1 MRVDSGPNRFIISP
15 AKSIVFFDLALVGI
29 VLIMLIIIPIITSV
43 KLIAMALVAWYGQV
57 TVSCFNVANNDE
69 LQYHEESSQW
79 ILNGAKVYLQPQQ
92 FLTRNLVV
100 MNFRSE
106 TGKRLSQLIP
116 SDSMPIDQHIHLRK
130 LIIAW
135 SKTANRD
142 G

>member
-57 TVSCFNVANNDE
+57 TVSSFNVANKDE
-69 LQYHEESSQW
+69 LQYHEESGQW

-106 TGKRLSQLIP
+106 TGKRFSQLIP

>member
-1 MRVDSGPNRFIISP
+1 MRVDSGPNRFVISP

-57 TVSCFNVANNDE
+57 TVSSFKVANNDE
-69 LQYHEESSQW
+69 LQYHEESDQW

-106 TGKRLSQLIP
+106 TGKRLSQLVPI
-116 SDSMPIDQHIHLRK
+116 DSMSIDQHIHLRN